1 MSSKLPKAFISRFL
15 QWYSSLWPIPYPK
28 PPYEH
33 ICPIGDQNL
42 RCKAQSV
49 DVNAINS
56 AEIQTVFINPTLSV
70 INNRKINFP
79 EGCACIKG
87 YSAIVPRCYEIK
99 VKAYNELGEPFEVQT
114 KGWTSR
120 IIQHEMDHLK
130 GQLYVDIMDSRT
142 FQFDMWE
149 IVNKRKGKIPWLQLK
164 YI

>member
-1 MSSKLPKAFISRFL
+1 MSSKLPKTLISRFL

-49 DVNAINS
+49 DVNVINS
-56 AEIQTVFINPTLSV
+56 AEIQTIIQKMIKVLRKYSLVGISAPQIGVSYQIFIVEFTEKEKNKFHHDTIKAREMEVFPLKVFINPILSV

-99 VKAYNELGEPFEVQT
+99 VK
-114 KGWTSR
+114 
-120 IIQHEMDHLK
+120 
-130 GQLYVDIMDSRT
+130 
-142 FQFDMWE
+142 
-149 IVNKRKGKIPWLQLK
+149 
-164 YI
+164 